1 MEYLVAV
8 VGDRI
13 QAETV
18 YTDLEKAGFPQKN
31 LRIFGTGYQTEQ
43 DFDLEDPNEN
53 AKQRAFRMMTWLI
66 PFGFFGGVT
75 FNAITGLQTF
85 PWAGV
90 TGNQV
95 IGGFLGAISGSL
107 GALLASGGLGAVL
120 GFGDSRTYRDRLE
133 RGEYL
138 LVIEGSRFQLADV
151 LPIVRRARP
160 LSLQTLQ
167 SSR

>member
-18 YTDLEKAGFPQKN
+18 YTDLEKAGFPQEN

-95 IGGFLGAISGSL
+95 IGGFLGAMSGGL

-120 GFGDSRTYRDRLE
+120 GFGDSRTYRDRLN

-167 SSR
+167 SNR

>member
-1 MEYLVAV
+1 MEYLVAA

-13 QAETV
+13 QAESI
-18 YTDLEKAGFPQKN
+18 YTDLEKAGFPQDN
-31 LRIFGTGYQTEQ
+31 LRIFGTGYQTAN

-90 TGNQV
+90 TGNQI
-95 IGGFLGAISGSL
+95 IGGILGAGS
-107 GALLASGGLGAVL
+107 GALGGLLSSGGLGAVL
-120 GFGDSRTYRDRLE
+120 NFGDSRTYRDRLSQ
-133 RGEYL
+133 GEYL
-138 LVIEGSRFQLADV
+138 LVIQGSRFQLADV

-167 SSR
+167 SSP